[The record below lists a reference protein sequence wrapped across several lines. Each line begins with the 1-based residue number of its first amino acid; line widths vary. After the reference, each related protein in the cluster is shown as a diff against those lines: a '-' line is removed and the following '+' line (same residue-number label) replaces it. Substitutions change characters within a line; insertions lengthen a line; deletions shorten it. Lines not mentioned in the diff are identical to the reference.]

1 LRTGDVVG
9 YSQCMSSTRDGVIW
23 YPKGTHGNRDLQE
36 WVAER
41 DWVLL
46 EGNERDQDGPV
57 PVMLTMSRAD
67 SGRLICTGLIIGRQP
82 VWNDGRTEVTSRSL
96 RGIPIAEY
104 IGLAQQTAE
113 IPDSYG
119 EAVRALLTLAPES
132 PRARRRPGPKGYDDG
147 HFEYVAA
154 AYRRAGVEAP
164 RAPMKWLTNYLYA
177 SEPTVRRWVQ
187 RARDRGYLGA
197 AIPGRFG
204 EAPIEE
210 KS

>member
-1 LRTGDVVG
+1 
-9 YSQCMSSTRDGVIW
+9 MSSTRNSVVW
-23 YPKGTHGNRDLQE
+23 YPKGARGNRDLQE

-46 EGNERDQDGPV
+46 EGSDPRDSDGPV
-57 PVMLTMSRAD
+57 PVFLSLSRSD

-82 VWNDGRTEVTSRSL
+82 AWNEGSVEVTSRGL
-96 RGIPIAEY
+96 REVPIAEY
-104 IGLAQQTAE
+104 IGLAQASGE
-113 IPDSYG
+113 MPDSYG
-119 EAVRALLTLAPES
+119 AAVRALLTLAPQS
-132 PRARRRPGPKGYDDG
+132 PRARRRPGPKGYDDE
-147 HFEYVAA
+147 HFKHVAA

-197 AIPGRFG
+197 ATPGRFG
-204 EAPIEE
+204 EASNEE
-210 KS
+210 KA